1 MRLERSSL
9 VESIHHGSVAVAD
22 DEGNLYAS
30 VGDPERV
37 VFARS
42 TTKPLQAAVSLA
54 LIGEDLPDAEVA
66 VMSASHNG
74 EAIHLETVERILAR
88 AGLDSAALR
97 CPPGLPLDPES
108 ARVVAEPLPV
118 LHNCSGKHA
127 GMLLACVRGGLD
139 PASYLDAGHPL
150 QGGVLEAVTAAAGR
164 PPVAIGVDGCGVPV
178 HALPLASLAALYARL
193 PLAAPR
199 PVAAMTASPYLAA
212 GRGRLCTAA
221 MEAIRGLVVKNGA
234 EGIMC
239 AALIGRGL
247 GVAVKVEDG
256 AMRAAEAALVRTLA
270 LLGAVPPEAEEA
282 LAPFLAPP
290 VLGGGRPV
298 GRLVAE
304 FGLVSA

>member
-1 MRLERSSL
+1 MHVPQPLVRLERSSL

-42 TTKPLQAAVSLA
+42 TTKPLQAAVSLG

-193 PLAAPR
+193 PRAAPR
-199 PVAAMTASPYLAA
+199 PVAAMTAAPYLAA

-247 GVAVKVEDG
+247 GVAVK
-256 AMRAAEAALVRTLA
+256 
-270 LLGAVPPEAEEA
+270 
-282 LAPFLAPP
+282 
-290 VLGGGRPV
+290 
-298 GRLVAE
+298 
-304 FGLVSA
+304 